1 MLWLLLAPNAGE
13 KPRLGSQHRSK
24 AEPAGAVVGDKWVPA
39 KGADTLA
46 GTPRGPYCR
55 DLSDPPP
62 AQPAA

>member
-1 MLWLLLAPNAGE
+1 MSLLLLLAPAGE

-24 AEPAGAVVGDKWVPA
+24 AEPAGAVVGNKWVPA
-39 KGADTLA
+39 KGAETLM

-55 DLSDPPP
+55 NLDDPPA